1 MILMLMTD
9 AWWSGGNGGMIGG
22 FLGAGIGI
30 LGGFIGS
37 LVGILAPRGVG
48 RTFVLGGMFLVIL
61 TCLLS
66 LITGL
71 FALLLAGQPW
81 HVWYPL
87 VLVGGIGIVV
97 FGCLFPVVTRLY
109 RHAEQRQLEASALRG
124 A

>member
-1 MILMLMTD
+1 MMLMLMTD
-9 AWWSGGNGGMIGG
+9 AWWSGESAGMIGG
-22 FLGAGIGI
+22 ILGSGLGI
-30 LGGFIGS
+30 LGGVIGS
-37 LVGILAPRGVG
+37 LVGVLAPRGVG
-48 RTFVLGGMFLVIL
+48 RSFVLGGIFLVIL
-61 TCLLS
+61 TCVLS

-109 RHAEQRQLEASALRG
+109 RHAEQRQLEASAMRG

>member
-9 AWWSGGNGGMIGG
+9 AWWSGANSGMIGG
-22 FLGAGIGI
+22 LFGAGIGI
-30 LGGFIGS
+30 LGGFVGS

-48 RTFVLGGMFLVIL
+48 RSFVLGGIFLMIL
-61 TCLLS
+61 TCVLS

-87 VLVGGIGIVV
+87 VLLGAIGIVV